1 MSPLC
6 QTAKGNSNF
15 PFLKLHFIDAMG
27 NNRLNMNLFFESYK
41 YCFTVAATAEWN
53 FNVIKIYMKLFH
65 RFLTIFSH
73 DHTLLVSRNCSVVLI
88 LVTWISLILS
98 DEVCVCQSM
107 SPLLL
112 NVILSYKLWSIMMT
126 FCEPEMPISTF
137 CSRNSMN
144 L

>member
-6 QTAKGNSNF
+6 WTAKGNYNF

-27 NNRLNMNLFFESYK
+27 INQIEYECIFESYK
-41 YCFTVAATAEWN
+41 YCFTAATAEWN

-73 DHTLLVSRNCSVVLI
+73 DHTLLVFRNCSVMLI